1 MNTSR
6 SLLLLVAVSALLVAG
21 CKDSPTDAESKS
33 LLVRS
38 WKTVTVT
45 ANGLDASQ
53 EFADVTTFYDNGTY
67 ATTFPSSPSES
78 GTWQLTGNGKQLVMD
93 PGTSVQGVWTIL
105 ELTSM
110 KLHMTAQLNI
120 LGTLVGVEYTGAP
133 N

>member
-1 MNTSR
+1 MNVFR
-6 SLLLLVAVSALLVAG
+6 SLLLLAAASALLAAG
-21 CKDSPTDAESKS
+21 CKDSPTDADSKS

-45 ANGLDASQ
+45 AGGLDASQ
-53 EFADVTTFYDNGTY
+53 EFADVTTFHDDGTY
-67 ATTFPSSPSES
+67 DATFTSSPSKS
-78 GTWQLTGNGKQLVMD
+78 GTWQITGNGKQLVMD

-120 LGTLVGVEYTGAP
+120 LGTPVGFEYTGVP